1 MRESLFGLLIFSI
14 ITVPGLAQTP
24 VIEGVCNRFIG
35 QAPSNE
41 IAILVEELQKT
52 SDEYNTWGEDYW
64 ERYRT
69 DPTPEQLAENRRL
82 TNLGWGI
89 PVPDDISVIEVS
101 ADGVPAEWVRAPGVN
116 PDRRILYLHGGGWQ
130 TGSPT
135 PYREFT
141 SRLSRSCDCSVL
153 AIDYRLA
160 PEHPFPAGVE
170 DGLTALTWMRAN
182 GPERTSVATATFV
195 VGDSAGGNLALS
207 LLLMARDAGTLPDAA
222 VTFSAVTDLAAEGES
237 FITRAAL
244 DPLLTF
250 DSRMARQ
257 AHQSYLG
264 EADLKNPLASPLYA
278 DLSGLPP
285 LLMQV
290 GDLEIYLDDTTR
302 FAEKAMAAGVDVTCE
317 VEPGAPHIYQVFG
330 PELPE
335 TKAALLRVS
344 AFLRKY

>member
-1 MRESLFGLLIFSI
+1 MRKFLSGLLIFSI

-24 VIEGVCNRFIG
+24 AIEGVCNRFMD

-41 IAILVEELQKT
+41 VSMLVEEFQIS
-52 SDEYNTWGEDYW
+52 SDEFDSRGEEYW

-69 DPTPEQLAENRRL
+69 DPTPEQLAEARKQ
-82 TNLGWGI
+82 TDQGWGI
-89 PVPDDISVIEVS
+89 PVPDNISVIEVN
-101 ADGVPAEWVRAPGVN
+101 AGGVPAEWVRAPGVN
-116 PDRRILYLHGGGWQ
+116 PDRRILYLHGGGWR

-135 PYREFT
+135 ASREFT

-160 PEHPFPAGVE
+160 PEHPFPAGVQ
-170 DGLTALTWMRAN
+170 DGLTALTWMRIN
-182 GPERTSVATATFV
+182 GPVPTSTASAIFV
-195 VGDSAGGNLALS
+195 VGASAGGNLALS

-237 FITRAAL
+237 FITRAEL
-244 DPLLTF
+244 DPVLSL
-250 DSRMARQ
+250 DPRMARQ

-264 EADLKNPLASPLYA
+264 EADLKNPVASPLYA

-302 FAEKAMAAGVDVTCE
+302 FAEKAMAAGVDVICE
-317 VEPGAPHIYQVFG
+317 VEPGAPHVYQVLG

-335 TKAALLRVS
+335 TKAAMSRVS